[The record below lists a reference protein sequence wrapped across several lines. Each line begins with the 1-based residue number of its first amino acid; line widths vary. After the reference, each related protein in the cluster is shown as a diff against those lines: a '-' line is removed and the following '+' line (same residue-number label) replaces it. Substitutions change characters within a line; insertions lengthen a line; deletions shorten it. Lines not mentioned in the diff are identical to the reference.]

1 MLAQNV
7 EKSMATTTPKA
18 FLIDL
23 DGTLYFKNEPYPK
36 AVQTVRYLRQEG
48 YQIRFLT
55 NITAKTPKMLHGQ
68 MCAMGFDVDE
78 REIFNASYACLLY
91 LRSQP
96 RARCYFMVDDAVKAY
111 FKEIPTHNDSPDFV
125 VVGDYGHRFDF
136 NSLNRAFRLLMG
148 GAELIALQKS
158 PYWISPEGMF
168 LDCGAFAA
176 LLEYA
181 SNKTAALMGKPSEL
195 FFKIA
200 LDDLQLSP
208 SEVVVVGDDIATDIL
223 GAERMG
229 LRSVLVRTGKFQPNQ
244 VENPT
249 AKPTWE
255 VDSISSLLQM
265 F

>member
-1 MLAQNV
+1 M
-7 EKSMATTTPKA
+7 TTTSAKA

-23 DGTLYFKNEPYPK
+23 DGTLYFKNEPFPG
-36 AVQTVRYLRQEG
+36 AIQTVRYLREKG

-55 NITAKTPKMLHGQ
+55 NVTAKTPKMLYEE
-68 MCAMGFDVDE
+68 MRALGFDVLE

-96 RARCYFMVDDAVKAY
+96 RARCHFMVDDFVRS
-111 FKEIPTHNDSPDFV
+111 FFNEIPTDNESPDFV
-125 VVGDYGHRFDF
+125 VLGDYGEKFDF
-136 NSLNRAFRLLMG
+136 HSLNRAFQLLMD

-158 PYWISPEGMF
+158 PYWVSPEEIR

-181 SNKTAALMGKPSEL
+181 SNKTAKVMGKPSEL
-195 FFKIA
+195 FFEIA
-200 LDDLQLSP
+200 LDSLQLSP
-208 SEVVVVGDDIATDIL
+208 SEVIMVGDDITTDIL

-229 LRSVLVRTGKFQPNQ
+229 MRSVLVRTGKYQSNQ
-244 VENPT
+244 VENP
-249 AKPTWE
+249 AASPTW
-255 VDSISSLLQM
+255 VLDSVSDLRGM